1 MNQNGHSTIQVL
13 ASSLDPQTFLP
24 ADRRGDLIHL
34 AQSFPANAVRHAI
47 RATAAAVR
55 GRHADEDFID
65 PNIFVPN
72 ERQIELMNMAKHD
85 GASAVDKAIC
95 ETAAHHLIKTRTAH

>member
-13 ASSLDPQTFLP
+13 ASSLNPQTFLP
-24 ADRRGDLIHL
+24 AQRRGDLIHL

-55 GRHADEDFID
+55 GRHTDEDFID
-65 PNIFVPN
+65 PNVFVPN
-72 ERQIELMNMAKHD
+72 ERQIELMAMAQQD
-85 GASAVDKAIC
+85 SASAVDQAIC
-95 ETAAHHLIKTRTAH
+95 ETAAFHLLKTRTAH